1 MNGWPYAAREKYHA
15 WMGTWAFGAT
25 NACLNPPP
33 RGKGEKKKQAIG
45 IGACEKSV
53 DGIRSIILKLNDI
66 RWADGRVVLASG
78 PMGKA
83 SIIKQRL
90 NMTSQKS
97 RIAAFNFR
105 FTNRD
110 SKC

>member
-78 PMGKA
+78 P
-83 SIIKQRL
+83 IKQ
-90 NMTSQKS
+90 QKKANAS
-97 RIAAFNFR
+97 NNKHTTKSSF
-105 FTNRD
+105 
-110 SKC
+110 